1 MEAFLQSTGP
11 VAFQIHLPSEEHPYF
26 ASLLLFAAL
35 FKVFLFAFP
44 PFPFKD
50 LNSRAPKFVP
60 FDLRLL

>member
-11 VAFQIHLPSEEHPYF
+11 VAFQIHLPSEGHPYF

-44 PFPFKD
+44 FP
-50 LNSRAPKFVP
+50 SRISTVEHPSFVP